1 MRTPSFKV
9 YLKRRSL
16 IRCKRQRER
25 EKKQTERL
33 SERLNDSNDIWVNRK
48 VKKLHTKSGT

>member
-1 MRTPSFKV
+1 MRTQSLKV

-25 EKKQTERL
+25 EKQTERL

>member
-9 YLKRRSL
+9 YFKRRSL